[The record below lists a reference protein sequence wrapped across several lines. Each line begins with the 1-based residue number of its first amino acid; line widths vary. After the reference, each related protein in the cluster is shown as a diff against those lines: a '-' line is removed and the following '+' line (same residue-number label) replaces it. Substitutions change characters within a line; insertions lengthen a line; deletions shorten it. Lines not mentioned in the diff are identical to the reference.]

1 MSQSPQVPVT
11 QSIFKAYDIRGIVGK
26 TVDAGV
32 ARKIGRAFGSEIRKQ
47 GGDSVVVA
55 RDGRLSGPELVGAL
69 ADGLR
74 EAGVDVVAWCLLPSV
89 ISAPAC
95 RSRCLRASARWIRA

>member
-32 ARKIGRAFGSEIRKQ
+32 ARAIGRAFGSEIRKQ
-47 GGDSVVVA
+47 GGDSVV
-55 RDGRLSGPELVGAL
+55 
-69 ADGLR
+69 
-74 EAGVDVVAWCLLPSV
+74 AGT
-89 ISAPAC
+89 
-95 RSRCLRASARWIRA
+95 